1 MQYGILQKRAFSL
14 VELLVSTAIVSILAA
29 IVFVA
34 AKQAYA
40 SSSLAVSA
48 NNIRQLAAGGMAYL
62 GDNNNTFWPY
72 RTNDV
77 ANGAGATWWFGFE
90 TSTSLSSAEGQ
101 RNFDPS
107 KGPLANYVPKGFR
120 PDPSFALGG
129 KAFKAKYRNGYIGV
143 GYNTLLGG
151 GFLGAKALKKQSA
164 LAAPSQ
170 VVVFFTAA
178 QINTFQKPASA
189 RNPMIEEFYGID
201 EKEVTAHF
209 RHGGKAMVSFASG
222 SAGFLSIDESTR
234 DMRSPSANIGRFA
247 PKGSTKFLE

>member
-1 MQYGILQKRAFSL
+1 LEQQDAAFSL
-14 VELLVSTAIVSILAA
+14 VELMVSMVIVCVLGA

-34 AKQAYA
+34 ARQAYT

-62 GDNNNTFWPY
+62 ADNDYTFWPY
-72 RTNDV
+72 RTNDA

-90 TSTSLSSAEGQ
+90 SAMSMSSPEGQ
-101 RNFDPS
+101 RNFDPT

-129 KAFKAKYRNGYIGV
+129 RAFKPKYRNGYIGV

-151 GFLGAKALKKQSA
+151 GFIGSGALKKQNA
-164 LAAPSQ
+164 LADPSQ

-178 QINTFQKPASA
+178 QVNTFQKPASA
-189 RNPMIEEFYGID
+189 RNPMLEEFYGID
-201 EKEVTAHF
+201 AREVTAHF

-222 SAGFLSIDESTR
+222 NAGFLPMDESTR
-234 DMRSPSANIGRFA
+234 DMRSPQANIGRFA
-247 PKGSTKFLE
+247 PRGSTKFLD